1 MIITISESAFCFAAH
16 IVYQTTQGYLVNGG
30 EKIKLDHRASTF
42 QFTRNDVTE

>member
-16 IVYQTTQGYLVNGG
+16 IVYQTTQGYLVNG